1 MPLYLDGQE
10 YELIR
15 GRLWQV
21 NWLERDLVQAL
32 TDSGMSRLTACW
44 WILRRTLILGG
55 GERKYD
61 KFRKLL
67 GED

>member
-1 MPLYLDGQE
+1 MEIDGRP
-10 YELIR
+10 YEFAR

-21 NWLERDLVQAL
+21 NYLNADLVQNL
-32 TDSGMSRLTACW
+32 TDSGMPKLAACW
-44 WILRRTLILGG
+44 WILRRTTILGG
-55 GERKYD
+55 GERRYD

>member
-1 MPLYLDGQE
+1 MTDVDGRE
-10 YELIR
+10 YEIVT

-21 NWLERDLVQAL
+21 NYLNADLVKYL

-44 WILRRTLILGG
+44 WLLRRTLILGG

-67 GED
+67 GEG

>member
-1 MPLYLDGQE
+1 MELYGQE
-10 YELIR
+10 YRLVR

-21 NWLERDLVQAL
+21 NPLNAPLVDAL
-32 TDSGMSRLTACW
+32 RSQGLSTVTACW
-44 WILRRTLILGG
+44 WIMRRTTILGG
-55 GERKYD
+55 GERRYE